1 MTAAE
6 IGMTSAEDFRAMALG
21 LPEAEQGGHFDVT
34 DFRVRGK
41 IFATWREKDGRAVL
55 KLTPDQQQLFKET
68 AAGLFTPAA
77 GSWGLK
83 GWTLVVLDRIDAATL
98 GHAMAMAWRNAAPK
112 SLP

>member
-1 MTAAE
+1 MV
-6 IGMTSAEDFRAMALG
+6 SAEDFRTMALG
-21 LPEAEQGGHFDVT
+21 FPKTEQGGHFDVT

-68 AAGLFTPAA
+68 AAGLLTPVA

-83 GWTLVVLDRIDAATL
+83 GWTRVALESIDAATL
-98 GHAMAMAWRNAAPK
+98 GHAMEMAWRNVAPK
-112 SLP
+112 SLT